1 MINPLSDP
9 GYLVPPLVAA
19 GVSLG
24 LLGVIVRYGR
34 RVFARRLL
42 AYMVI
47 GLALTG
53 FFLFAM
59 RTSTNAQQAVLWER
73 PIFCAVYSTFVFFYH
88 FILASTSKKGGKALL
103 YLSYALLVVSL
114 VLIPTNL
121 IVERMIV
128 EDYGYA
134 PVIGPFAIV
143 IIIAGLILV
152 GDGIRN
158 LLKRSKI
165 APSQEERN
173 RLQYLI
179 IAAPVLLVG
188 SLVDLLGPSWLPP
201 VGIWTVLTFATIAT
215 IVVVKYHLLG
225 IRIVIRKGLAYLLLS
240 IIVAAPYAII
250 LLLLSRVTE
259 TLAQRWWLYAVVI
272 VLMAILLRPLYGWAQ
287 QKVDKLFYRD
297 RYDYLKALEQFGKE
311 AQSIKDLDNL
321 GLTIVK
327 LIKGALH
334 SSSAALL
341 LASQENSGFSVVSA
355 IGLNNPPAGTVLD
368 KNSLLINWMGQHR
381 EIVSTKELGVIIE
394 LQNLRREERRN
405 LSKLQA
411 ELFVPVKNPNDELS
425 GLLILGEKLSQQI
438 YSEED
443 RRLLATIASQI
454 SVSLE
459 NASLY
464 SETQRSEN
472 ALRENE
478 EKLRLIFESMSEGIT
493 VMDLDANI
501 VGVNTAQMAMYGA
514 NEKDELIG
522 HNVLE
527 FVSLEDRVRAREQLN
542 QIVKT
547 ASGIQN
553 AEYGLMTKNGEK
565 RDAEVSVAV
574 LREVSGS
581 PTGLVAVVE
590 DITDRKQDEAKR
602 KDMERKAQLTSRLAS
617 VGEMASG
624 IAHEINNPLTSVI
637 GFSELMMKKNL
648 PGDLRKYVETVYEGS
663 QRVSGVVSRLLT
675 FARQQKPER
684 TFVNINEVIRN
695 TLELRAY
702 VLQTNNIEVTTRLSP
717 ELPSTMADAGQIQQM
732 VLNIIVNAEKEMK
745 MAHGKGKLLIT
756 TETVNNTIRMSFQDD
771 GPGIPKQNIDK
782 IFDPFFTTR
791 RVGQGTGLGLSLC
804 HAIVNEHDGQIYV
817 NSELGKGAN
826 FFVEL
831 PVTSFKKPKQPSRP
845 SSDDKVNAGRARI
858 LVVDDEP
865 AILHLVKTVLEAE
878 GHIVDTSNDSLSAL
892 EMIRSNRYNL
902 ILLDIKLPGMSGT
915 ELYKRIRE
923 IAGSLA
929 RRVVFIT
936 GDVMG
941 SDTQN
946 FISRNSAQYLAK
958 PFTAE
963 ALSREVNRILSGMT

>member
-9 GYLVPPLVAA
+9 GYLVPPLVVA

-42 AYMVI
+42 ACMVI
-47 GLALTG
+47 GVALTG

-59 RTSTNAQQAVLWER
+59 RTSTNAEQAVLWER

-88 FILASTSKKGGKALL
+88 FILASTSKKEGKALL
-103 YLSYALLVVSL
+103 YLSYTLLVVSL
-114 VLIPTNL
+114 ALIPTNL
-121 IVERMIV
+121 IIERMIV

-143 IIIAGLILV
+143 IIIAGLVLV
-152 GDGIRN
+152 GDGMRN
-158 LLKRSKI
+158 LLKRSRI

-179 IAAPVLLVG
+179 IAAPVLAVG
-188 SLVDLLGPSWLPP
+188 SLVDVLGPSWLPP

-215 IVVVKYHLLG
+215 IVVVKYHLLD
-225 IRIVIRKGLAYLLLS
+225 IRIVVRKGLAYLLLS
-240 IIVAAPYAII
+240 IMVAAPYATI
-250 LLLLSRVTE
+250 LLLLSRVTA
-259 TLAQRWWLYAVVI
+259 LAQRWWLYAVVI
-272 VLMAILLRPLYGWAQ
+272 VLTAVLLRPLYGWAQ
-287 QKVDKLFYRD
+287 RKVDKLFYRD
-297 RYDYLKALEQFGKE
+297 RYDYLKALEQFGRE

-341 LASQENSGFSVVSA
+341 LASQENGGFSVVSA
-355 IGLNNPPAGTVLD
+355 IGLKNPPAGTVLD
-368 KNSLLINWMGQHR
+368 KNSLLINWMSEHH
-381 EIVSTKELGVIIE
+381 EIVSSKELGVIIE

-411 ELFVPVKNPNDELS
+411 GLFVPVKNPNDELS

-454 SVSLE
+454 SVGLE
-459 NASLY
+459 NAWLY

-527 FVSLEDRVRAREQLN
+527 FVSLEDRVRAREQLH

-590 DITDRKQDEAKR
+590 DITDRKRDEAKR

-648 PGDLRKYVETVYEGS
+648 PRDLRKHVETIYEGS

-702 VLQTNNIEVTTRLSP
+702 VLQTNNIEVTTRLLP

-771 GPGIPKQNIDK
+771 GPGIPKQNVDK

-817 NSELGKGAN
+817 NSELGKGAT

-831 PVTSFKKPKQPSRP
+831 PVTSFEKPKQPSIQ
-845 SSDDKVNAGRARI
+845 SSDDKVNTGRARI

-963 ALSREVNRILSGMT
+963 ALSKEVNRILSGMT